1 MPGRADQKGQ
11 TKQREPRDP
20 KAEVRGD
27 LVGILAARF
36 ERHMD
41 RHPGIE
47 WSLVVARLEA
57 QPGKVRSLLAMEE
70 TGGEPDVAGHDPV
83 TGEYLFVD
91 CSAETP
97 KGRTGLCYDRAAL
110 DSRREHKSADSAMDM
125 AAAMGIEMLD
135 EDQYRALQRLGEFDL
150 KTSSWLLTPP
160 EMRAL
165 GGALFGDRRFGRVFV
180 YHNGAGSYFGV
191 RGFRGLLRV

>member
-1 MPGRADQKGQ
+1 MPGRA
-11 TKQREPRDP
+11 TKRGT
-20 KAEVRGD
+20 KHGD
-27 LVGILAARF
+27 LSAILAARF

-41 RHPGIE
+41 RHPGME
-47 WSLVVARLEA
+47 WGLVMARLEGR
-57 QPGKVRSLLAMEE
+57 PGKLRSLLAMEE
-70 TGGEPDVAGHDPV
+70 TGGEPDVIGRDDV

-97 KGRTGLCYDRAAL
+97 KGRTGLCYDRAGL
-110 DSRREHKSADSAMDM
+110 DSRKEHKPGNSALDL

-135 EDQYRALQRLGEFDL
+135 EERYRALQRLGEFDL

-160 EMRAL
+160 DVRSL

-180 YHNGAGSYFGV
+180 YHNGAGSYFGA
-191 RGFRGLLRV
+191 RGFRGILRL